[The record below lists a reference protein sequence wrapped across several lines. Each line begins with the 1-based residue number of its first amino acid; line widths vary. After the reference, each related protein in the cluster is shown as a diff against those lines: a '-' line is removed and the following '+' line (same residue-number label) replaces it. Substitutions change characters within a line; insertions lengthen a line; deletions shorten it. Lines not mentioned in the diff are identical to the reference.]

1 MPHSAGRLVAPVLIA
16 SLAGASLVVAAP
28 GAAAACPGE
37 DGARGALDRLRD
49 EVTALYREASDIE
62 QQLEA
67 ALAARAQR
75 QGWSEAQTEDFR
87 RSLLDDPEYRE
98 LEAQRLADIPRLATA
113 TANLV
118 TL

>member
-1 MPHSAGRLVAPVLIA
+1 MPRSGGRLFAPLLIA
-16 SLAGASLVVAAP
+16 SLAGVSLV
-28 GAAAACPGE
+28 
-37 DGARGALDRLRD
+37 
-49 EVTALYREASDIE
+49 I
-62 QQLEA
+62 A

-75 QGWSEAQTEDFR
+75 QGWSEAQTKDFR